1 MTFRRWASNSA
12 IRIYAEKYWHFIWK
26 ICKKC
31 VTLQIGLH
39 VMRACVLRAYVVCDL
54 SPIGLVADNK
64 ADKLKI
70 KT

>member
-1 MTFRRWASNSA
+1 MFDSS
-12 IRIYAEKYWHFIWK
+12 IRNYAKKYWHFIWK
-26 ICKKC
+26 VSKKC

-54 SPIGLVADNK
+54 SLIGLVADNK